1 MQFSSIINEEETTC
15 SERGEIAMI
24 ACEQA
29 PKRSG
34 AKKKI
39 SKRSEPSMEWG
50 RKKAAEPV
58 EFVLMLPMVRS
69 LTVDKWVM
77 NNNNMCMN
85 VIEADAF
92 EQKNIIREEV

>member
-1 MQFSSIINEEETTC
+1 MQFNSIISEEET

-50 RKKAAEPV
+50 RKKAGEPV

-77 NNNNMCMN
+77 NNNNVCMN

>member
-1 MQFSSIINEEETTC
+1 
-15 SERGEIAMI
+15 MI

-34 AKKKI
+34 AQKKI

-50 RKKAAEPV
+50 RKMAGKPV
-58 EFVLMLPMVRS
+58 EFVLVLPMVRS
-69 LTVDKWVM
+69 LTVDKSVM
-77 NNNNMCMN
+77 NNNNVCMN

>member
-1 MQFSSIINEEETTC
+1 
-15 SERGEIAMI
+15 
-24 ACEQA
+24 
-29 PKRSG
+29 
-34 AKKKI
+34 
-39 SKRSEPSMEWG
+39 MEWG
-50 RKKAAEPV
+50 RKKAGKPV

-77 NNNNMCMN
+77 NNNNECMK